1 MRTIL
6 LGLAAVAATGV
17 MVASCGGATDTSLFD
32 GGGGG
37 GDGGG
42 GADGGGA
49 TDGGADGARPDG
61 GGSCAAL
68 LAQIDAARKQL
79 RTCCPTCKSIQ
90 CQGKAKDVC
99 CDITTN
105 GQDPGAFEKLV
116 DQYKNQ
122 CKPTCPAAPCPQVPS
137 GVCDPGGADPNAG
150 LCR

>member
-1 MRTIL
+1 MYDRAMRRAL
-6 LGLAAVAATGV
+6 LLLLFVGCSSSLPSSSDGGQQDGQAATD
-17 MVASCGGATDTSLFD
+17 GGA
-32 GGGGG
+32 
-37 GDGGG
+37 
-42 GADGGGA
+42 ADGGGA
-49 TDGGADGARPDG
+49 TDGGADGARPDA

-79 RTCCPTCKSIQ
+79 RTCCPTFKSIQ